1 MDQDYDLQ
9 VFPSYAFLGNTAVM
23 KCLMPA
29 FVKEFLAVDS
39 WMWGSETIRSNLAE
53 DGGRYSVFADGELHV
68 RNASSR
74 DSTKPFRC
82 LAKHRLT
89 GAKTVSSISGR

>member
-1 MDQDYDLQ
+1 MLDQDYDLQ

-29 FVKEFLAVDS
+29 FVRELLAVDS
-39 WMWGSETIRSNLAE
+39 WMWGSESIRSNLAE
-53 DGGRYSVFADGELHV
+53 GGRYSVFAEGELHI
-68 RNASSR
+68 RNVSSR
-74 DSTKPFRC
+74 DGSKPFRC
-82 LAKHRLT
+82 LAKHTLT